1 MEEIILIEGCD
12 KVKNSRLDLMTVRE
26 AAQILHMCRQNVYKA
41 IADGK
46 LQGFK
51 NDYGR
56 YLIFKSSVEKYIDR
70 CYNNYNL
77 LGHSA
82 EGGKCN
88 AE

>member
-1 MEEIILIEGCD
+1 MEEIIHIQGCD

-26 AAQILHMCRQNVYKA
+26 AAHMCRQNVYKA

-70 CYNNYNL
+70 CYNNYIL
-77 LGHSA
+77 SDHSA